1 MNRTNEMAQPYVDDN
16 MVIHYEH
23 FNKKKIHLFND
34 DDTFDIIIKVYDK
47 INTLNDL
54 ITFLGNCDL
63 GINHNFYSE
72 KVVSESWK
80 TDYSARYDVKQ
91 NIDFSYRS
99 EDFVKIFTEEN
110 LDLDKIEHKVFTDPN
125 GKKIFVYKKNT
136 VERYEMGKC
145 ITTGFEEAV

>member
-23 FNKKKIHLFND
+23 FNEKKIHLFND
-34 DDTFDIIIKVYDK
+34 GDTFDIIIKVYDK

-63 GINHNFYSE
+63 GINHTFYSE

-80 TDYSARYDVKQ
+80 ADYSAKYDVEQ

-99 EDFVKIFTEEN
+99 EDFVTIFTEEN

-145 ITTGFEEAV
+145 ITTGFEEVA